1 MIDTAYAAMSR
12 ARAKHLVE
20 EGVKGAVRVEQIL
33 ADPAP
38 TIATAQFLCLT
49 FEALAVATIGVRV
62 YSLVDSL
69 AARLLITAAI
79 AVVLL
84 FIVVGVGGRTL
95 GRQHAMSVTLRT
107 GRIMSLLTTVLFL
120 ALIHISEPTRLLSIS
135 YAVFCLKKKNKRT
148 KTTDLHTTQ

>member
-1 MIDTAYAAMSR
+1 MTEWLEIGLTVAFVLLAAVFAMIDTAYAAMSR

-62 YSLVDSL
+62 YALVDSL

-79 AVVLL
+79 AVDGKLAGLL
-84 FIVVGVGGRTL
+84 GITKLRQLRGRHDLAIIDETL
-95 GRQHAMSVTLRT
+95 A
-107 GRIMSLLTTVLFL
+107 
-120 ALIHISEPTRLLSIS
+120 
-135 YAVFCLKKKNKRT
+135 
-148 KTTDLHTTQ
+148 